1 MRALAAM
8 RELAEAYRSSTPLRA
23 DQIMT
28 QPITEQPPPPP
39 EEAGRRQKGSR
50 NPPFTVRTEGS
61 KSRTTPVRK
70 EG

>member
-1 MRALAAM
+1 MRALAAA

-39 EEAGRRQKGSR
+39 DEAGRRQKGSR
-50 NPPFTVRTEGS
+50 NPPFAMRTEGP
-61 KSRTTPVRK
+61 KSRATPVRK